1 MSKNGLFF
9 VSLVAAVPGAVLV
22 YLMVMSFLQYAGNSS
37 MWPKALAG
45 MALLVGLLLTFM
57 PVGILVFGGP
67 KAEKAPEKKSVEGS
81 ASEFEDSETIISES
95 HEGSDSAVGSSRG
108 SLSGATDPNL
118 EVIEG
123 EPDEFAM
130 TGEIVTSDLDG
141 SSEDFDLGSD
151 FEVGGAEEEAVEV
164 IDAEDEFDEHAP
176 KKKKK

>member
-81 ASEFEDSETIISES
+81 ASEFEDSEAIISES
-95 HEGSDSAVGSSRG
+95 HDGSDSSAG

-151 FEVGGAEEEAVEV
+151 FEVGRAEDEAVEV
-164 IDAEDEFDEHAP
+164 IDAEDEFDEHAR